1 MRFNAYFV
9 RVRGIGLTAPTS
21 GKLLIDGE
29 TVPSSLEPIDGG
41 IAVLHFPHQVALSFR
56 QELEFGRRGG
66 VLEVLLP
73 MLSKYNQRKLKRLA
87 TLLPTLVETP
97 PVEWI
102 ESLLTVEKYLQA
114 SRLLSFFAADP
125 AEWAGRLLEWEVAG
139 RVKVISFFPPF
150 VTSHEN
156 YCELMESL
164 RLFLAERLARREKG
178 VSLTEVEEHL
188 KIPQDSLFFRY
199 LLRSLTE
206 ELELAIMPGR
216 LVFQR
221 LPLSEEE
228 RVQQDQLRECLKQ
241 NRLAVFSIERAGKAS
256 TLTPAQLNQA
266 LWHLLSEGEIVSC
279 GEHHFVLADEL
290 GRIINRLKK
299 FKRNEG
305 DVLTIQAFREIAG
318 TLPRESLIV
327 LLEHL
332 DGQGIT
338 RRKGNHR
345 IIELPA

>member
-9 RVRGIGLTAPTS
+9 RVHGISLNAPTS
-21 GKLLIDGE
+21 GKLLIDGS
-29 TVPSSLEPIDGG
+29 TIPSSLEPIEGG
-41 IAVLHFPHQVALSFR
+41 IAVLHFPHQIALPFR
-56 QELEFGRRGG
+56 RELEFGKRGG
-66 VLEVLLP
+66 MLEVLLP

-87 TLLPTLVETP
+87 ALLPTLVEAP

-102 ESLLTVEKYLQA
+102 PGLLSVEKYLVA
-114 SRLLSFFAADP
+114 SRLLPFFAADP
-125 AEWAGRLLEWEVAG
+125 TEWATRLLEWEVAG
-139 RVKVISFFPPF
+139 KVKVISFFPPF
-150 VTSHEN
+150 VTSYEN
-156 YCELMESL
+156 YHEVLESL
-164 RLFLAERLARREKG
+164 HLFLAERQARREKG
-178 VSLTEVEEHL
+178 VSLTEIEEHL

-199 LLRSLTE
+199 LLRSLAE
-206 ELELAIMPGR
+206 ELELAFMPGR

-228 RVQQDQLRECLKQ
+228 KLQQDQLRECLKQ
-241 NRLAVFSIERAGKAS
+241 NRLAVFSLERAGKVS
-256 TLTPAQLNQA
+256 PLTPAQLNQA

-299 FKRNEG
+299 YKRNEG

-332 DGQGIT
+332 DDRGIT